1 MEEPLSD
8 LTGKTALVTGGSRGL
23 GKAIVLALAS
33 EGADVALCY
42 RSGKD
47 AAEQTA
53 EEARKVGPGH
63 IIAIQADVTRAEDR
77 KALISEVTEA
87 VGRVDI
93 LVNNAGT
100 TQDGVA
106 MGMGEAWD
114 QVLELN
120 LTAAF
125 RMSQLVIRGMMKRN
139 AGRIINIGSI
149 ASRLGVPGQ
158 VNYAASKAGMEGMSR
173 SLAQE
178 YGRKGVTVNTVNPGF
193 LETDLTQDAGEFA
206 RNYVEQHAATG
217 RFPTPESV
225 AAVVTF
231 LASDAAWAV
240 TGQTVNVDGGLVK
253 S

>member
-1 MEEPLSD
+1 
-8 LTGKTALVTGGSRGL
+8 
-23 GKAIVLALAS
+23 
-33 EGADVALCY
+33 
-42 RSGKD
+42 
-47 AAEQTA
+47 
-53 EEARKVGPGH
+53 VGPGH

>member
-1 MEEPLSD
+1 
-8 LTGKTALVTGGSRGL
+8 
-23 GKAIVLALAS
+23 
-33 EGADVALCY
+33 
-42 RSGKD
+42 
-47 AAEQTA
+47 
-53 EEARKVGPGH
+53 
-63 IIAIQADVTRAEDR
+63 
-77 KALISEVTEA
+77 
-87 VGRVDI
+87 
-93 LVNNAGT
+93 
-100 TQDGVA
+100 
-106 MGMGEAWD
+106 
-114 QVLELN
+114 
-120 LTAAF
+120 
-125 RMSQLVIRGMMKRN
+125 MSQLVIRGMMKRN